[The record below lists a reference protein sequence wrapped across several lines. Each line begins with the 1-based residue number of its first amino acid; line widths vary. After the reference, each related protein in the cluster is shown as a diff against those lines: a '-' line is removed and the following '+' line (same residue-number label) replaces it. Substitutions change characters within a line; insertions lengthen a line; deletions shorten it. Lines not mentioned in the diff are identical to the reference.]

1 MLQIRDN
8 GDMTAPGILQHAHK
22 QYHEYE
28 IVSVAVE
35 DRS

>member
-8 GDMTAPGILQHAHK
+8 GNMTAPGIPQHAHK
-22 QYHEYE
+22 QYRDYE
-28 IVSVAVE
+28 SVSIAVE